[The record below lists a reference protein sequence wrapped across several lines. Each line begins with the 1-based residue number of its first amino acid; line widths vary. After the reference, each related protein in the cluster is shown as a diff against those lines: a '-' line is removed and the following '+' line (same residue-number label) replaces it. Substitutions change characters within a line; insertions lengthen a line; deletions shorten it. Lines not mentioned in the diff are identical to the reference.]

1 VDEPTRP
8 TRRARL
14 AASLQCLL
22 VTALWATSWV
32 LIEVGV
38 DDLELAP
45 IGFAGVRYALAA
57 ALLAPLGWRALRR
70 VGGDQAPIDRALL
83 VRLALLGVTFY
94 TLAQGGQYVA
104 LAVLPVA
111 TLGLLLASIPAWVAI
126 VAALRGEEAADRAQ
140 LAGIA
145 ALLAGALLYFGA
157 GAVALP
163 PMAALGFLAAAVCI
177 ASSTAGTHLSRDLA
191 RDALARVGGATGLTA
206 GSMAIGGVA
215 LLVIGV
221 AVEGPPALDA
231 RGWAIVAWLA
241 AVNTAFAFTL
251 LNHTLRVLTAV
262 EASVIVNLLPIMV
275 AVLAWLVLGQAL
287 GPLQLAGI
295 ALTAGGAAAVQL
307 VPVLRRRGRR
317 GAERPA

>member
-1 VDEPTRP
+1 VDEPIRP
-8 TRRARL
+8 TPRARL

-22 VTALWATSWV
+22 VTVLWATSWV

-38 DDLELAP
+38 DDMELAP

-70 VGGDQAPIDRALL
+70 AGKDHEPIDRALL
-83 VRLALLGVTFY
+83 VRVAILGIAFY
-94 TLAQGGQYVA
+94 TLAQGAQYVA

-145 ALLAGALLYFGA
+145 AILAGALLYFGA

-163 PMAALGFLAAAVCI
+163 PLVALGFLAAAVCI
-177 ASSTAGTHLSRDLA
+177 AASTAGTHLSRDLA

-215 LLVIGV
+215 LLAIGV
-221 AVEGPPALDA
+221 AVEGFPALDA
-231 RGWAIVAWLA
+231 RGWAIVGWLA

-262 EASVIVNLLPIMV
+262 EVSAIVNLLPIIV
-275 AVLAWLVLGQAL
+275 ALLAWLVLGQPL
-287 GPLQLAGI
+287 GPLHLAGI

-317 GAERPA
+317 GDERPA